1 MWEKSRNNSI
11 PEKSPSVGDPT
22 ENRKRKHDSTEPLN
36 QTQVKKRPKRDARL
50 PSSLHDFYVELTS
63 TKRKPRKIR
72 KTGVCMMN
80 ASGNNNFYEDICD
93 ICGGDY
99 GELVGCDDCAATFHL
114 SCLQI
119 EVIKVFFFPSL

>member
-36 QTQVKKRPKRDARL
+36 QTQVQKRPKRDVRL
-50 PSSLHDFYVELTS
+50 PSSLHDFYVELTG